1 MEADGIRPVDLV
13 YRDAVDEIFKQIY
26 RGGRF
31 DVMPAAGAPLLVELE
46 GPREQRLEQLQAAIT
61 ERENNR

>member
-13 YRDAVDEIFKQIY
+13 YRDTVDEIFKQIY
-26 RGGRF
+26 RDGRF
-31 DVMPAAGAPLLVELE
+31 DVMPAENAPLLVELE

-61 ERENNR
+61 QRENNP